1 MNIKTQVLC
10 GMLKKHLLD
19 LLLISMFAFITGTQ
33 IFFFF
38 VLFANIKFLFISNM
52 AFEGWDS
59 CNTCIVKL
67 HTS

>member
-1 MNIKTQVLC
+1 
-10 GMLKKHLLD
+10 
-19 LLLISMFAFITGTQ
+19 
-33 IFFFF
+33 
-38 VLFANIKFLFISNM
+38 LFANIKFLFISNM